1 MVVKVFAQ
9 FVFSIKKNAYLIFI
23 FPLNE
28 KKRNASSWKLVKNL
42 IYNIY
47 FQQESKPHRIVKTF
61 YASIIK

>member
-9 FVFSIKKNAYLIFI
+9 FAFSIKINIFI
-23 FPLNE
+23 FPPN
-28 KKRNASSWKLVKNL
+28 KRKRNASSWKLVKNL

>member
-1 MVVKVFAQ
+1 MQ
-9 FVFSIKKNAYLIFI
+9 E
-23 FPLNE
+23 NE
-28 KKRNASSWKLVKNL
+28 RKRNASSWKLVENL

>member
-1 MVVKVFAQ
+1 MGFRNMQEKLE
-9 FVFSIKKNAYLIFI
+9 KKLFI
-23 FPLNE
+23 FPPNE
-28 KKRNASSWKLVKNL
+28 RNAASWKLVKNL